1 MVAILWYLLCIVGG
15 NVYNRNLNAEMQ
27 EKRRKGKSKKSFVD
41 GLRKSLANQME
52 RNCALDGELILRS
65 QEWMAKE
72 SRNGPT
78 VGGIKSEHCG
88 EKINNHGRNICEQL
102 V

>member
-27 EKRRKGKSKKSFVD
+27 EKRRKGKSK
-41 GLRKSLANQME
+41 KSLANQME